1 MLEEFKKNFKSACV
15 TILPI
20 TIIVLFIIMFTPV
33 ELDISISFILSSLL
47 LIFGSALFTFG
58 AEISMELI
66 GNKIGKD
73 LVRSKKVWLILIVG
87 FIIGTIVTVAEP
99 DLLVLAEQ
107 LTSIPS
113 WLLILTISVG
123 VGLCVLL
130 ASARSLFGWNLNIML
145 IIGFIIIFILMGFVP
160 SDFIPVAF
168 DSGGVTTGTMSI
180 PFILTLGMGLV
191 SSRIDSKAK
200 EESFGLVALASTGP
214 IIMVMLLGL
223 FMNYESGMTFDNSIY
238 TNYNLSNYLTQLVV
252 CFKDVILS
260 ISPIMVVFAIYY
272 FLTKKSKRVKKKELR
287 KILFGTLITI
297 IGLTIFLV
305 ASNVGFLNMGYYIGN
320 YFTEIGYKEILI
332 PIIMV
337 LSFFI
342 AIAEPAV
349 VILLDQIEEFTAG
362 GISNTLLKIA
372 LALGVSIAS
381 GLSLHRAFNGTS
393 FMIYALIGYG
403 IALLLTFFIPKVF
416 TAIAFDAG
424 GATGGSLTTT
434 FLLPIAIGACVS
446 LGGNVY
452 TDAFGLASM
461 VSLVPI
467 ITVEVVGL
475 IYDVKSKL
483 SVDIESLDDSIVDF
497 NWEVNH
503 G

>member
-1 MLEEFKKNFKSACV
+1 MIKEFKKNLHSAAA

-20 TIIVLFIIMFTPV
+20 VFIVQIITLIIPVKTGVLVSF
-33 ELDISISFILSSLL
+33 LISSVL
-47 LIFGSALFTFG
+47 LIIGSGLFTFG
-58 AEISMELI
+58 AELSMELI

-73 LVRSKKVWLILIVG
+73 LVRSKKVWLILIVS
-87 FIIGTIVTVAEP
+87 FVIGTIVTVAEP

-107 LTSIPS
+107 LTSIPT

-123 VGLCVLL
+123 VGLCVML
-130 ASARSLFGWNLNIML
+130 ASARSLFGLNLNALL
-145 IIGFIIIFILMGFVP
+145 IIGFIIIFGLMFFIP
-160 SDFIPVAF
+160 EDFIPVAF
-168 DSGGVTTGTMSI
+168 DSGGVTTGTMSV
-180 PFILTLGMGLV
+180 PFILTLGIGLV
-191 SSRIDSKAK
+191 SSRIDKKAK
-200 EESFGLVALASTGP
+200 EESFGLIALASTGP

-223 FMNYESGMTFDNSIY
+223 FMNYESGMTFDSSIY
-238 TNYNLSNYLTQLVV
+238 TNYSFSNYLTQTVN
-252 CFKDVILS
+252 CFKDVLVSIL
-260 ISPIMVVFAIYY
+260 PILVVFFIYQG
-272 FLTKKSKRVKKKELR
+272 LTKRVKKKEFR
-287 KILFGTLITI
+287 KIMFGTLITI
-297 IGLTIFLV
+297 LGLTIFLV

-320 YFTEIGYKEILI
+320 YFSSIGYKEILI
-332 PIIMV
+332 PIIMI
-337 LSFFI
+337 LAFFI

-362 GISNTLLKIA
+362 GISNKLLKVA

-381 GLSLHRAFNGTS
+381 GLALHRAFTGTS

-434 FLLPIAIGACVS
+434 FLLPIAIGSCVAV
-446 LGGNVY
+446 GGNVY

-475 IYDVKSKL
+475 IYDVKSRF
-483 SVDIESLDDSIVDF
+483 VIDFESLDDSIVDYD
-497 NWEVNH
+497 WEVNH

>member
-1 MLEEFKKNFKSACV
+1 MLDEFKKSFKSACV

-20 TIIVLFIIMFTPV
+20 TVFVLFIIMFTPV
-33 ELDISISFILSSLL
+33 EIDMSISFILSSLL

-58 AEISMELI
+58 VGMSMELI

-107 LTSIPS
+107 LTSIPT
-113 WLLILTISVG
+113 WLLILIISVG
-123 VGLCVLL
+123 VGLCVML
-130 ASARSLFGWNLNIML
+130 ASARSLFGLNLNILL
-145 IIGFIIIFILMGFVP
+145 IIGFIIIFILMFFVP
-160 SDFIPVAF
+160 VDFIPVAF
-168 DSGGVTTGTMSI
+168 DSGGVTTGTMSV
-180 PFILTLGMGLV
+180 PFILTLGIGLV
-191 SSRIDSKAK
+191 SSRIDKKAK
-200 EESFGLVALASTGP
+200 EESFGLIALASTGP

-223 FMNYESGMTFDNSIY
+223 FTNYESGLTFDSSIY
-238 TNYNLSNYLTQLVV
+238 TNYNFSNYLTQLVA
-252 CFKDVILS
+252 CFKDVLVSIFPIL
-260 ISPIMVVFAIYY
+260 VVFFIYQG
-272 FLTKKSKRVKKKELR
+272 LTKRVKKKEFR
-287 KILFGTLITI
+287 KIILGTLITI
-297 IGLTIFLV
+297 LGLTIFLV

-320 YFTEIGYKEILI
+320 YFSSIGYKEILI
-332 PIIMV
+332 PIIML

-349 VILLDQIEEFTAG
+349 IILLDQIEEFTAG
-362 GISNTLLKIA
+362 GISNNLLKVA
-372 LALGVSIAS
+372 LAIGVSLAA
-381 GLSLHRAFNGTS
+381 GLSLHRAFTGTS
-393 FMIYALIGYG
+393 FMLYAFIGYG
-403 IALLLTFFIPKVF
+403 IALGLTFFIPKVF

-434 FLLPIAIGACVS
+434 FLLPIAIGSCVA

-467 ITVEVVGL
+467 ITVEMVGL
-475 IYDVKSKL
+475 IYDVKSKFI
-483 SVDIESLDDSIVDF
+483 VDFDSLDDSIVDYD
-497 NWEVNH
+497 WEVNH

>member
-1 MLEEFKKNFKSACV
+1 MLEEFKKNFKSSCV

-20 TIIVLFIIMFTPV
+20 TVIVLFIIMFTPI
-33 ELDISISFILSSLL
+33 DINISVSFILSSLL
-47 LIFGSALFTFG
+47 LIFGSSLFTFG

-113 WLLILTISVG
+113 WLLILTISIG

-145 IIGFIIIFILMGFVP
+145 IIGFILIFILMFFVP
-160 SDFIPVAF
+160 EDFIPVAF

-180 PFILTLGMGLV
+180 PFILTLGIGLV
-191 SSRIDSKAK
+191 SSRIDKKAK

-214 IIMVMLLGL
+214 IIMVMILGL
-223 FMNYESGMTFDNSIY
+223 FMNYESGMTFDSSIY
-238 TNYNLSNYLTQLVV
+238 TNYSINNYLIQLVS

-260 ISPIMVVFAIYY
+260 IFPILVVFFIYQG
-272 FLTKKSKRVKKKELR
+272 LTKRVKKKEFR
-287 KILFGTLITI
+287 KIMFGTCITI

-320 YFTEIGYKEILI
+320 YFSSIGYKEVLI
-332 PIIMV
+332 PIIMI
-337 LSFFI
+337 LAFFI
-342 AIAEPAV
+342 SIAEPAV
-349 VILLDQIEEFTAG
+349 VILLDQVEEFTAG
-362 GISNTLLKIA
+362 GISNNLLKVA
-372 LALGVSIAS
+372 LAIGVSLAA
-381 GLSLHRAFNGTS
+381 GLSLHRAFTGTS
-393 FMIYALIGYG
+393 FMIYAFIGYG

-434 FLLPIAIGACVS
+434 FLLPIAIGSCVA

-452 TDAFGLASM
+452 TDAFGLASF

-467 ITVEVVGL
+467 ITVEIVGL
-475 IYDVKSKL
+475 IYDVKSKFI
-483 SVDIESLDDSIVDF
+483 VDFDSLDDSIVDY

>member
-1 MLEEFKKNFKSACV
+1 MIRELKKNFESSMI
-15 TILPI
+15 TILP
-20 TIIVLFIIMFTPV
+20 VVFMVLVLSLFIP
-33 ELDISISFILSSLL
+33 ISRDVLISFILSSVL
-47 LIFGSALFTFG
+47 LIMGSALFTFG
-58 AEISMELI
+58 ADLSMIVI

-73 LVRSKKVWLILIVG
+73 LVKSKKIWLILIVG
-87 FIIGTIVTVAEP
+87 FIIGTVVTIAEP

-113 WLLILTISVG
+113 WLLIIVISLGVG
-123 VGLCVLL
+123 VCVLL

-145 IIGFIIIFILMGFVP
+145 LIGFSIIFLLMFLVP

-168 DSGGVTTGTMSI
+168 DSGGVTTGTISI

-191 SSRIDSKAK
+191 ANRIDKKAK
-200 EESFGLVALASTGP
+200 EDSFGLVALASTGP
-214 IIMVMLLGL
+214 IIMVLLLGL
-223 FMNYESGMTFDNSIY
+223 LMNQSGNMSFDSSIY
-238 TNYNLSNYLTQLVV
+238 TNFAFSNYITQLVIN
-252 CFKDVILS
+252 FKDVLMA
-260 ISPIMVVFAIYY
+260 ISPIMIVFLIYY
-272 FLTKKSKRVKKKELR
+272 IFTRNVSKNELN
-287 KILFGTLITI
+287 KILFGTIITI
-297 IGLTIFLV
+297 VGLTIFLV
-305 ASNVGFLNMGYYIGN
+305 ASNVGFLNMGYYIGE
-320 YFTEIGYKEILI
+320 YVVGSTSHKYMLI

-349 VILLDQIEEFTAG
+349 VILIEQVEEFTEGA
-362 GISNTLLKIA
+362 ISKSILKVA
-372 LALGVSIAS
+372 LAIGVSLAA
-381 GLSLHRAFNGTS
+381 GLSILRVLTRTS
-393 FMIYALIGYG
+393 FLYYAVIGYG
-403 IALLLTFFIPKVF
+403 IALILMFLIPKVF

-434 FLLPIAIGACVS
+434 FLLPMAIGACVA

-475 IYDVKSKL
+475 IYQLKMNTTIN
-483 SVDIESLDDSIVDF
+483 VDMLDDSIIDY
-497 NWEVNH
+497 NWEVSN